1 VIKYLFNEKAAYTI
15 HLNGLN
21 HMVAS
26 KDGLENFGLDGLIG
40 AMALKSV
47 LSSYEISMTD
57 ESVIRINYFSTL
69 ITGLLPRYKTPDQVS
84 KRFRKTTSL
93 PHWY

>member
-1 VIKYLFNEKAAYTI
+1 
-15 HLNGLN
+15 
-21 HMVAS
+21 
-26 KDGLENFGLDGLIG
+26 
-40 AMALKSV
+40 MALKSV